1 MKLKF
6 QAIKTEVSV
15 YINYCETVLLWFNW
29 LYMHIERADSMGQN
43 IVFIAEQKRIANTER
58 LTREWFCASAFNKC
72 RISFL
77 ID

>member
-29 LYMHIERADSMGQN
+29 LYMHIERVDSMGQN

-58 LTREWFCASAFNKC
+58 LTREWFFSICVQ
-72 RISFL
+72 
-77 ID
+77 

>member
-15 YINYCETVLLWFNW
+15 YINYCETILLWFNW

-58 LTREWFCASAFNKC
+58 LTREWFLASGSAVC
-72 RISFL
+72 ML
-77 ID
+77 

>member
-29 LYMHIERADSMGQN
+29 LYMHIERVDSMGQN

-58 LTREWFCASAFNKC
+58 LTREWFCASRSINAAFH
-72 RISFL
+72 F
-77 ID
+77 